1 MPMSGIFGFSET
13 EERLGDH
20 RGAGLHH
27 TVVQVILTR
36 VHTTSWWDKMDVT
49 QRLRIWRFPKTEVP
63 TALTARTLDTP
74 AQDQST
80 MKHEVTQ
87 LADSRSL
94 RTGAHRR
101 GGTSLTP
108 AQRRFLLLSC
118 LGCWVLLSG
127 CSAFKPLHGTPVQ
140 ALPWEER
147 GISRANM
154 ETIDLSRLGQAP
166 LPAHYVDSG
175 DVLAIYIE
183 GVLGR
188 IEEVPPVYIPQ
199 NSDSQPSLG
208 YPIPV
213 REDGTIS
220 LPLIRPISVR
230 GMTIAQI
237 EDVVR
242 RTYTVDKQ
250 ILEPGRERI
259 LVALQKAR
267 TYKVTVLRQETPNS
281 PFVAQSGGGAI
292 QLGQSKKGTGQIVVL
307 PVGEND
313 VLRALTVSGGLP
325 GLDAQN
331 AIYVLRRA
339 RAAACVPPG
348 YPMPVSQKSR
358 SKTPIRLVSG
368 GNAYGGRYG
377 SPASAGGDR
386 NVPAW
391 GHSSPEQNADRL
403 VELEGTTPAAAW
415 GQAPGNSMAP
425 GFVPPSAPYEVPLGN
440 EAMLTQPLPVLPN
453 GVVVP
458 PELRP
463 YMTGGARVLRIPI
476 RLRPG
481 EQANFCEADIIL
493 NDGDILFI
501 ESRETEIFY
510 TDGLLGGGQ
519 YLLPRDYDLDV
530 LDAISIAQGRQA
542 QGSGSGIGQRVGG
555 IAASNQ
561 DITVSAS
568 DLNVIRHMPD
578 GQRMN
583 IKVDLNRA
591 LRDPNENLIIQP
603 GDHLVLRYTP
613 LEAVG
618 AFIERNLL
626 AGSLLGLAASQVMNS
641 GGGK

>member
-1 MPMSGIFGFSET
+1 MTAFS
-13 EERLGDH
+13 R
-20 RGAGLHH
+20 
-27 TVVQVILTR
+27 VQ
-36 VHTTSWWDKMDVT
+36 S
-49 QRLRIWRFPKTEVP
+49 Q
-63 TALTARTLDTP
+63 
-74 AQDQST
+74 
-80 MKHEVTQ
+80 
-87 LADSRSL
+87 
-94 RTGAHRR
+94 
-101 GGTSLTP
+101 
-108 AQRRFLLLSC
+108 LLLMSC

-166 LPAHYVDSG
+166 LPAHFVDSG

-199 NSDSQPSLG
+199 TGDSHPTLG

-237 EDVVR
+237 EDMVR

-281 PFVAQSGGGAI
+281 PFVAQSAGGAI

-307 PVGEND
+307 PAGEND

-339 RAAACVPPG
+339 RGAACVPPG
-348 YPMPVSQKSR
+348 YPTPVSQKSS

-368 GNAYGGRYG
+368 GGAYGGRYG
-377 SPASAGGDR
+377 SPGAAGSNQAR
-386 NVPAW
+386 PAW
-391 GHSSPEQNADRL
+391 GHSAPQENPDRM
-403 VELEGTTPAAAW
+403 VQLEGATPAAF
-415 GQAPGNSMAP
+415 GRQPPINSADP
-425 GFVPPSAPYEVPLGN
+425 GFVPPSAPYSGPVGN
-440 EAMLTQPLPVLPN
+440 EAMLSQPLPVMPN
-453 GVVVP
+453 DIAVP

-481 EQANFCEADIIL
+481 EQANFSEPDIIL

-501 ESRETEIFY
+501 ESRETEIYY

-519 YLLPRDYDLDV
+519 YSLPRDYDLDV

-583 IKVDLNRA
+583 IKVNLNRA
-591 LRDPNENLIIQP
+591 LRDPNENLLIQP
-603 GDHLVLRYTP
+603 GDHLVLRYTCI
-613 LEAVG
+613 EAVG

-626 AGSLLGLAASQVMNS
+626 AGSIFGLAASQVMS
-641 GGGK
+641 GGSGK

>member
-1 MPMSGIFGFSET
+1 
-13 EERLGDH
+13 
-20 RGAGLHH
+20 
-27 TVVQVILTR
+27 
-36 VHTTSWWDKMDVT
+36 MDVT
-49 QRLRIWRFPKTEVP
+49 QRLQIFRSNQTGVP
-63 TALTARTLDTP
+63 TALPVRTQDAP
-74 AQDQST
+74 AQDQSL
-80 MKHEVTQ
+80 MQDNVPHFA
-87 LADSRSL
+87 LSGSS
-94 RTGAHRR
+94 RTGTRPER
-101 GGTSLTP
+101 MTTP
-108 AQRRFLLLSC
+108 NYVQRRLLLMSC
-118 LGCWVLLSG
+118 LGCWVILSG

-166 LPAHYVDSG
+166 LPAHFVDSG

-220 LPLIRPISVR
+220 LPLIRPLGVR

-259 LVALQKAR
+259 LVALQKPR

-281 PFVAQSGGGAI
+281 PFVAQASGGSI

-339 RAAACVPPG
+339 QAVQRPFAYGTPI
-348 YPMPVSQKSR
+348 SQKSTSKAK
-358 SKTPIRLVSG
+358 SKTPIQLTNG
-368 GNAYGGRYG
+368 AGAYGGRYG
-377 SPASAGGDR
+377 SAATAAGIG
-386 NVPAW
+386 NTPAW
-391 GHSSPEQNADRL
+391 GHSAPQGDRL
-403 VELEGTTPAAAW
+403 VQLEGATPASAM
-415 GQAPGNSMAP
+415 GQAPINSAGPGYGAP
-425 GFVPPSAPYEVPLGN
+425 PVPYEAPVGN
-440 EAMLTQPLPVLPN
+440 EAMLMQPQPVMPN

-519 YLLPRDYDLDV
+519 FTLPRDYDLDV

-542 QGSGSGIGQRVGG
+542 SGTGSGIGQRVGG

-583 IKVDLNRA
+583 IKVNLNRA
-591 LRDPNENLIIQP
+591 LRDPNENLLIQP
-603 GDHLVLRYTP
+603 GDHLVLRYTCI
-613 LEAVG
+613 EAVG

-626 AGSLLGLAASQVMNS
+626 AGSIFGLAAAQVMNN
-641 GGGK
+641 GGGN

>member
-1 MPMSGIFGFSET
+1 MRQRWGT
-13 EERLGDH
+13 LLG
-20 RGAGLHH
+20 
-27 TVVQVILTR
+27 Q
-36 VHTTSWWDKMDVT
+36 
-49 QRLRIWRFPKTEVP
+49 
-63 TALTARTLDTP
+63 
-74 AQDQST
+74 
-80 MKHEVTQ
+80 
-87 LADSRSL
+87 
-94 RTGAHRR
+94 
-101 GGTSLTP
+101 
-108 AQRRFLLLSC
+108 AQRRFLVLSC

-127 CSAFKPLHGTPVQ
+127 CSAFKPLHGMPVQ

-147 GISRANM
+147 GVSRANM
-154 ETIDLSRLGQAP
+154 ETIDLSRLGQAQ

-199 NSDSQPSLG
+199 TGDSHPTLG

-237 EDVVR
+237 EEMVR

-281 PFVAQSGGGAI
+281 PFIAQGAGGSI

-307 PVGEND
+307 PAGEND

-358 SKTPIRLVSG
+358 SQTPIRLVSG

-377 SPASAGGDR
+377 APAAGG
-386 NVPAW
+386 NGNMPSW
-391 GHSSPEQNADRL
+391 GHSAPEQNNDRL
-403 VELEGTTPAAAW
+403 VELEGARPAAW
-415 GQAPGNSMAP
+415 GQAPGNAMAP
-425 GFVPPSAPYEVPLGN
+425 GFVPPTTPYEVPLGN
-440 EAMLTQPLPVLPN
+440 EAMLTQPMPVAPN
-453 GVVVP
+453 DVVVP
-458 PELRP
+458 SELRP

-519 YLLPRDYDLDV
+519 YQLPRDYDLDV
-530 LDAISIAQGRQA
+530 LDAISIAQGRTT
-542 QGSGSGIGQRVGG
+542 QGGGSGIGQRVGG

-583 IKVDLNRA
+583 IKVNLNRA

-603 GDHLVLRYTP
+603 GDHLVLRYTCI
-613 LEAVG
+613 EAVG

-626 AGSLLGLAASQVMNS
+626 AGSIFGLAASQVMNGGS
-641 GGGK
+641 GK

>member
-1 MPMSGIFGFSET
+1 
-13 EERLGDH
+13 
-20 RGAGLHH
+20 
-27 TVVQVILTR
+27 
-36 VHTTSWWDKMDVT
+36 MDVT
-49 QRLRIWRFPKTEVP
+49 QRVQLFRPCETGVRE
-63 TALTARTLDTP
+63 ALPVRPSDAP
-74 AQDQST
+74 AQDQT
-80 MKHEVTQ
+80 RLINEVAVAATCDFSEFGPR
-87 LADSRSL
+87 LSRPAS
-94 RTGAHRR
+94 GGR
-101 GGTSLTP
+101 G
-108 AQRRFLLLSC
+108 QRRLLLMCC
-118 LGCWVLLSG
+118 LACWILLPG
-127 CSAFKPLHGTPVQ
+127 CSAFKPLHGIPVQ

-166 LPAHYVDSG
+166 LAAHLVDSG

-220 LPLIRPISVR
+220 LPLIRPLSVR
-230 GMTIAQI
+230 GMTIAQV
-237 EDVVR
+237 EDMVR

-259 LVALQKAR
+259 LVSLQKAR
-267 TYKVTVLRQETPNS
+267 TFKVTVLRQETNNS
-281 PFVAQSGGGAI
+281 QFMATSSGGAI

-313 VLRALTVSGGLP
+313 VLRALTLSGGLP

-339 RAAACVPPG
+339 RAAACLPVG
-348 YPMPVSQKSR
+348 YGSPVSQKKAG
-358 SKTPIRLVSG
+358 KTPIHLTSG
-368 GNAYGGRYG
+368 GNAYGSRYG
-377 SPASAGGDR
+377 APAAGNGAA
-386 NVPAW
+386 PAW
-391 GHSSPEQNADRL
+391 GHSVPQGDPGRL
-403 VELEGTTPAAAW
+403 VQLEGSAAPAYDQMPGGPGYAAPNGPYSPPQGYPAA
-415 GQAPGNSMAP
+415 Q
-425 GFVPPSAPYEVPLGN
+425 V
-440 EAMLTQPLPVLPN
+440 QQLPQTPN
-453 GVVVP
+453 GVIVP
-458 PELRP
+458 PELLP
-463 YMTGGARVLRIPI
+463 YMGGGARVLRIPI

-481 EQANFCEADIIL
+481 EQADFSEADIIL
-493 NDGDILFI
+493 HDGDILFI

-519 YLLPRDYDLDV
+519 FVLPRDYDLDV
-530 LDAISIAQGRQA
+530 LDAISIAQGKQS
-542 QGSGSGIGQRVGG
+542 QSGGSGIGQRVGG

-568 DLNVIRHMPD
+568 DLNIIRHMPD
-578 GQRMN
+578 GQRLN
-583 IKVDLNRA
+583 IKVNLNRA

-603 GDHLVLRYTP
+603 GDHLVLRYTCI
-613 LEAVG
+613 EAVG

-626 AGSLLGLAASQVMNS
+626 AGSIFGLAASQVMNGGS
-641 GGGK
+641 GN